1 MAIPSILQML
11 NKNQPTLP
19 IQQIRQMIGT
29 IRNANNPQALLEQ
42 MMRQNNPALSK
53 AMDYIKQNG
62 GDPKQAF
69 EKLAAEKGVNPAD
82 LGL

>member
-1 MAIPSILQML
+1 
-11 NKNQPTLP
+11 
-19 IQQIRQMIGT
+19 MIGT
-29 IRNANNPQALLEQ
+29 IRNANNPQALFEQ

-62 GDPKQAF
+62 GDPKTAF
-69 EKLAAEKGVNPAD
+69 EKLAAEKGVDPAD

>member
-1 MAIPSILQML
+1 MQPQILQML
-11 NKNQPTLP
+11 GQSQTTMP

-29 IRNANNPQALLEQ
+29 IRNMKNPQAMLES
-42 MMRQNNPALSK
+42 MMRQNNPALSQ

-62 GDPKQAF
+62 GDAKAAC
-69 EKLAAEKGVNPAD
+69 EKLAAEKGFSLSD